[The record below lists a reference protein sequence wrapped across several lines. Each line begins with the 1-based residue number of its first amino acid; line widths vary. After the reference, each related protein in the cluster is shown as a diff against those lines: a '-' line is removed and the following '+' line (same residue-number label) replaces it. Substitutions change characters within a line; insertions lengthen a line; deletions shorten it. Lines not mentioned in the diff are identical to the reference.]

1 MPRLNHHSRAGHHHT
16 DRNAMTSI
24 AEHGPGG
31 ENKPPT
37 IPALD
42 LTPTGKVP
50 HAAKAAGR

>member
-1 MPRLNHHSRAGHHHT
+1 
-16 DRNAMTSI
+16 MTSI